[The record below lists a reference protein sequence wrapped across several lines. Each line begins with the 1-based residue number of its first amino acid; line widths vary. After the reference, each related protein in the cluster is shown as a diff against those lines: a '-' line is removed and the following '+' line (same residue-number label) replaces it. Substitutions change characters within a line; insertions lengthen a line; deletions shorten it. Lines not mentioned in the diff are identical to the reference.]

1 MSDKSIGEVLT
12 DLFPKS
18 RRIDWKNIAAL
29 EIDGKN
35 PDQSLSWYGKDEIL
49 FLPYYETEDTA
60 RHRYLRNFQNPHNA
74 NSASRTRYWVNLPLI
89 NAADE
94 FNANKIGLNHLSG
107 GADGILL
114 DLRQNSNTN
123 LHQLLADVRWDYC
136 FVGFMLKESPQ
147 PQALSD
153 FIKSNFDPIAITG
166 ALFWESI
173 PKNKNTGR
181 YISNCPNL
189 KSLGLIVEAA
199 SPTEEISEAL
209 FRGVN
214 LFDEVSSTAER
225 KNIFRAICFSLQA
238 EDSFTETIAK
248 LKALRMLWFQV
259 ALSYGHDDYKLSDL
273 HLHVRCDKTASQDFR
288 PDGLIS
294 DTFRAMA
301 AIFGGCDSLT
311 LTSSND
317 PASGRLSRNV
327 SHILLEES
335 FLGNVADP
343 LAGAYAIDA
352 MVDSIARKAWE
363 TFQSKWERR
372 HGS

>member
-18 RRIDWKNIAAL
+18 RRIDWKNIATL
-29 EIDGKN
+29 EIEGKN

-49 FLPYYETEDTA
+49 FLPYYETEDTLL
-60 RHRYLRNFQNPHNA
+60 HRYLSNFQNQQPA
-74 NSASRTRYWVNLPLI
+74 DSVSRARYWVNLPLI
-89 NAADE
+89 NAGDE
-94 FNANKIGLNHLSG
+94 INANKIALDHLSG
-107 GADGILL
+107 GADGILF
-114 DLRQNSNTN
+114 DLKQNTNTN

-136 FVGFMLKESPQ
+136 FVGFMVKEGQ
-147 PQALSD
+147 HTNALSD
-153 FIKSNFDPIAITG
+153 FIKSKFDPKAITG

-173 PKNKNTGR
+173 PKSKMSDM
-181 YISNCPNL
+181 YISHCPKL

-209 FRGVN
+209 VRGVKLLEQTSN
-214 LFDEVSSTAER
+214 TSDLQ
-225 KNIFRAICFSLQA
+225 NIFQAICFSLQA
-238 EDSFTETIAK
+238 ENSFAETIAK

-259 ALSYGHDDYKLSDL
+259 ALCYGQHDYKLSDL

-288 PDGLIS
+288 PDELVK

-317 PASGRLSRNV
+317 PIPRRLSRNV

-352 MVDSIARKAWE
+352 MVDAIARKGWE
-363 TFQSKWERR
+363 KFQLKWKHHHE
-372 HGS
+372 S